1 MLERPAISSNLT
13 SRNGSPLRPA
23 FSSTASSFKPDSASL
38 GDDVHPI
45 INEGR
50 VAVITGAASGIGRA
64 AALELAKLK
73 LKIAIA
79 DVDEATLQQV
89 GKDVAAIVGDANV
102 LVVPTDVS
110 KLDQVVH
117 LKEKVYEL
125 WGEVRIKRFSCLTI
139 LIFEQVAVLMNNAG
153 IGLKG
158 TSWDGINNWKTI
170 FDVNLFGILN
180 VQQTFVP
187 FMLHQ
192 ENQGMI
198 INTGSKQG
206 ITNPPG
212 NAAYNASKAAVKS
225 LTESLAHELRERPN
239 SNVTAH
245 LFIPGWTYTNLTGA
259 LSQAEKPTGAWT
271 AEETVLYML
280 DKVRAGDFYVLVPDN
295 ETRRELDELRI
306 MWAAGDIAEGRP
318 ALSRWHKDYKALFEE
333 YVRDGMTG
341 VGAGSERSF

>member
-1 MLERPAISSNLT
+1 MLERPVISNHT

-23 FSSTASSFKPDSASL
+23 FSSTASLFKPDSAGL

-45 INEGR
+45 IHEGR

-79 DVDEATLQQV
+79 DVDEARLLQV

-117 LKEKVYEL
+117 LKEKVFEL
-125 WGEVRIKRFSCLTI
+125 WGE
-139 LIFEQVAVLMNNAG
+139 VAVLMNNAG
-153 IGLKG
+153 IGLTG

-187 FMLHQ
+187 PMLHQ

-225 LTESLAHELRERPN
+225 LTESLAHELREKPN

-259 LSQAEKPTGAWT
+259 FTHAEKPAGAWT

-295 ETRRELDELRI
+295 DTRRELDELRI

-333 YVRDGMTG
+333 YVRDGMAG